1 MIYLLAY
8 LYVVGVAGIAALL
21 VEMEGSAP
29 GARRPNLLH
38 YNDRPLLYVSLAWP
52 IAMPFMVYAMLTDE
66 QPGARR

>member
-38 YNDRPLLYVSLAWP
+38 PNYRPLLYIILAWP

-66 QPGARR
+66 QPGTRR